1 LLILLRLRG
10 RSVKQRKYTT
20 GHQGL
25 HVHLLIV
32 PGDKLMIEQNKK
44 KIATGFR
51 VEGITW
57 PASS

>member
-1 LLILLRLRG
+1 LWTK
-10 RSVKQRKYTT
+10 VKQRKYTT
-20 GHQGL
+20 GHRGL
-25 HVHLLIV
+25 HVHLLIA